1 MNEQQQLLSAIWDNS
16 AIEHGFSEEGV
27 AIYHRNLL
35 ANAKRGLAVSFPTLF
50 ELLDGGDSDEL
61 VAEFLRYSPPNQG
74 DWGQWGG
81 ELAGFL
87 ESHRFSE
94 DFPYLADC
102 AALDWAVHQALHG
115 ADVSVESASLARLG
129 DTEPSQLTVE
139 FNPNVSLLSSEF
151 PIVDIY
157 NAHHLEDESSRSVAF
172 GRAKERLQ
180 QSQVNV
186 CIVYRL
192 ELQPKVMT
200 LNDGEMTF
208 VTALLR
214 HQTLEEALDLVADA
228 QEFSFEN
235 WLLWAIE
242 NNVIQRLNVV

>member
-94 DFPYLADC
+94 
-102 AALDWAVHQALHG
+102 
-115 ADVSVESASLARLG
+115 
-129 DTEPSQLTVE
+129 
-139 FNPNVSLLSSEF
+139 
-151 PIVDIY
+151 
-157 NAHHLEDESSRSVAF
+157 
-172 GRAKERLQ
+172 
-180 QSQVNV
+180 
-186 CIVYRL
+186 
-192 ELQPKVMT
+192 
-200 LNDGEMTF
+200 
-208 VTALLR
+208 
-214 HQTLEEALDLVADA
+214 
-228 QEFSFEN
+228 
-235 WLLWAIE
+235 
-242 NNVIQRLNVV
+242 